1 MASRASL
8 SMLVTLELRERLNE
22 LSLLSSGME
31 PRGGHTESKTVGGK
45 REEVKLPVHKC
56 LINYLQSFI
65 QTLNKS
71 TVRYQRELT
80 TRSGR
85 VLTTRNKTVSPSR
98 FSYGMLAISPTH

>member
-45 REEVKLPVHKC
+45 KNQEEVKLPFQKC
-56 LINYLQSFI
+56 FVKYL
-65 QTLNKS
+65 L
-71 TVRYQRELT
+71 
-80 TRSGR
+80 
-85 VLTTRNKTVSPSR
+85 
-98 FSYGMLAISPTH
+98 